1 MADQLELIEMP
12 AQEWGLD
19 EATRDAGRQGIAA
32 ARRALA
38 RAHAQALADARGARP
53 AAA

>member
-12 AQEWGLD
+12 AQAWGLD
-19 EATRDAGRQGIAA
+19 DATRDVGRQGIAA

-38 RAHAQALADARGARP
+38 KAQAQALSQAAHR